1 MVLLHN
7 TGSIIFETTEKE
19 HALPFFKDKHE
30 NPHPNTKTTI
40 QQNFLK
46 VLKNSQKKQALA
58 ATNDVS

>member
-30 NPHPNTKTTI
+30 NPHPQHKKNNNSTKLFKGI
-40 QQNFLK
+40 LK
-46 VLKNSQKKQALA
+46 DRS
-58 ATNDVS
+58 T